1 MKTILKTIL
10 KTIAILFITSLT
22 ISCNNDDDDNSSTP
36 VADDLIGT
44 WQYKSVS
51 GSFTSPA
58 GTFPMVCN
66 NTTGTITL
74 NTNLTYTMTNV
85 SSACQSGKLELPLA
99 IATNSGTYTRNNTSL
114 VTTPSSG
121 TAFNMTIEELTSNR
135 MKLRLVQTISAS
147 VTTDVVYTLEK

>member
-1 MKTILKTIL
+1 MKTLLKIF
-10 KTIAILFITSLT
+10 AILFISLLT
-22 ISCNNDDDDNSSTP
+22 FSCNNDDDNSGTP
-36 VADDLIGT
+36 VADNLIGT

-58 GTFPMVCN
+58 GTFPMVCT

-74 NTNLTYTMTNV
+74 NANLTYTMTNV
-85 SSACQSGKLELPLA
+85 SSACQSGKLDLPLA
-99 IATNSGTYTRNNTSL
+99 IAANSGTYTRNNTSL

-135 MKLRLVQTISAS
+135 MKLRLVQTIAAS